1 MSTHANF
8 EVDVSVCL
16 SSFFLQSENEDE
28 KFSSARFTFFLS
40 FSSSPFFLRWHIE
53 INVNFFHTLAPY
65 WFPKYPR
72 ARGGRGG
79 FSKESKRVV
88 IDCDDGAGPVES
100 LFDNEIP
107 TSFCIKQNWLR

>member
-1 MSTHANF
+1 MQILRSTF
-8 EVDVSVCL
+8 LFVFL
-16 SSFFLQSENEDE
+16 LFFLQSENEDE

-72 ARGGRGG
+72 ARGGGEVG
-79 FSKESKRVV
+79 SPKSLNVLLLIAMMGLGLLRVYLIMKYQRHFV
-88 IDCDDGAGPVES
+88 
-100 LFDNEIP
+100 
-107 TSFCIKQNWLR
+107 